1 METSKSIEIIESMY
15 KESKRSLHRNSFYF
29 ILWGLLLVPAGIAEY
44 LFIESEKAY
53 MVWPIVGIVGGI
65 VAGIYG
71 FREGK
76 RAGAQTVGDRIYNY
90 TWGAFIA
97 LLILSLP
104 LSFKYDFSPHILILM
119 LAGYATF
126 VSGGIAKFTPF
137 ILGGM
142 ALVAG
147 SLLCAYVVELPYH
160 GLVFAA
166 SILLGYVIPGF
177 MLRNQENG
185 QA

>member
-15 KESKRSLHRNSFYF
+15 NESKRSLHRNSFYF

-44 LFIESEKAY
+44 ILRESDKFW
-53 MVWPIVGIVGGI
+53 MIWPVVGISGGI
-65 VAGIYG
+65 IAAIYG
-71 FREGK
+71 YRDGK
-76 RAGAQTVGDRIYNY
+76 RAGAQTAGDRIYNY

-104 LSFKYDFSPHILILM
+104 ISFKFNISPHILILM

-137 ILGGM
+137 ILGGI
-142 ALVAG
+142 ALVIG
-147 SLLCAYVVELPYH
+147 SILCATVVDIQYH

-166 SILLGYVIPGF
+166 GILLGYVIPGF

>member
-15 KESKRSLHRNSFYF
+15 NESKRSLHRNSFYF
-29 ILWGLLLVPAGIAEY
+29 ILWGLLLVPAGIAEFF
-44 LFIESEKAY
+44 LFESEK
-53 MVWPIVGIVGGI
+53 VFIIWPIVGIVGGI

-76 RAGAQTVGDRIYNY
+76 RAGAQTAGDRIYNY

-97 LLILSLP
+97 LLLLSLP
-104 LSFKYDFSPHILILM
+104 LSFKYNFSPHILILM

-137 ILGGM
+137 IFGGI
-142 ALVAG
+142 ALLIG
-147 SLLCAYVVELPYH
+147 GLLCAFVIDVRLH
-160 GLVFAA
+160 SLVFSAC
-166 SILLGYVIPGF
+166 ILLGYVVPGF
-177 MLRNQENG
+177 ILRNQENG